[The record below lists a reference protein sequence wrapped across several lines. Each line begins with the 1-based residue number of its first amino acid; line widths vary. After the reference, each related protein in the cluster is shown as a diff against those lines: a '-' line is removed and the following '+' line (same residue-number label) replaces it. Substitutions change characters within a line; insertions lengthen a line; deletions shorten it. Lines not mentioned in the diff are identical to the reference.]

1 MTATSQQPTESIVDD
16 MQDVRNRLIAHPLY
30 AEIKGIETLQILM
43 KSHVFAVWDFF
54 SLAKRLQLMC
64 TCVAVPWLPR
74 EDGTSARLINDI
86 VMSEESDTDGKGGY
100 ASHFQL
106 YKAAMA
112 ELGADLGPID
122 RYIGALERGE
132 DCLEAL
138 GTSDLPQHVIDFVSF
153 DLNLALYGKPHEVAS
168 AFCWGREDLIGDMFG
183 EILPQL
189 QFKELDGSQFKYY
202 VERHIQLDSHE
213 HAPLARRLVA
223 NLCGDDPVKIQE
235 ASVAAIGALEAR
247 IGLWDGVLG
256 DIKGFSV

>member
-1 MTATSQQPTESIVDD
+1 VQTEAPQPTAFIVDE
-16 MQDVRNRLIAHPLY
+16 MQDVRARLIAHPLY
-30 AEIKGIETLQILM
+30 AEIQGLETLQILM

-54 SLAKRLQLMC
+54 SLAKRLQLMV
-64 TCVAVPWLPR
+64 TCVQVPWLPR

-86 VMSEESDTDGKGGY
+86 VMSEESDVDGNGGY
-100 ASHFQL
+100 TSHFQL
-106 YKAAMA
+106 YKSAMA

-138 GTSDLPQHVIDFVSF
+138 TTSDLPSHVVDFVRF
-153 DLNLALYGKPHEVAS
+153 DLELALYGKPHEVAS

-189 QFKELDGSQFKYY
+189 QFDGMDGSQFKYY
-202 VERHIQLDSHE
+202 VERHILLDEHE

-223 NLCGDDPVKIQE
+223 NLCGDDPVKVQE
-235 ASVAAIGALEAR
+235 ASVAAVDALETR
-247 IGLWDGVLG
+247 IRLWDGVLAE
-256 DIKGFSV
+256 IQGFSV

>member
-1 MTATSQQPTESIVDD
+1 VETAVWHPESSMVDD
-16 MQDVRNRLIAHPLY
+16 MQDVRERLIAHPLY
-30 AEIKGIETLQILM
+30 AEIVSVETLQILM

-54 SLAKRLQLMC
+54 SLAKRIQLLC
-64 TCVAVPWLPR
+64 TCVQVPWLPR

-86 VMSEESDTDGKGGY
+86 VMSEESDEDGNGGY
-100 ASHFQL
+100 TSHFQL
-106 YKAAMA
+106 YKQAMA

-122 RYIGALERGE
+122 RYTAALERGE

-138 GTSDLPQHVIDFVSF
+138 GTSDLPAHVVDFVGF
-153 DLNLALYGKPHEVAS
+153 DLRLALNGKPHEVAS

-213 HAPLARRLVA
+213 HGPLARRLVA
-223 NLCGDDPVKIQE
+223 NLCGDDPVKVQE
-235 ASVAAIGALEAR
+235 ATAAAIEALETR
-247 IGLWDGVLG
+247 IRLWDGVLG

>member
-1 MTATSQQPTESIVDD
+1 VETAVWQPESSIIDD

-30 AEIKGIETLQILM
+30 AEIKSVETLQTLM

-54 SLAKRLQLMC
+54 SLAKRLQLMV
-64 TCVAVPWLPR
+64 TCVQVPWLPR

-86 VMSEESDTDGKGGY
+86 VMSEESDVDGNGGY
-100 ASHFQL
+100 TSHFQL
-106 YKAAMA
+106 YREAMA
-112 ELGADLGPID
+112 DLDADQGPIA

-138 GTSDLPQHVIDFVSF
+138 HTSDLPSHVVDFVSF

-189 QFKELDGSQFKYY
+189 QLPELEGSRVKYY
-202 VERHIQLDSHE
+202 VERHILLDEHE

-223 NLCGDDPVKIQE
+223 NLCGDDPVKVQE
-235 ASVAAIGALEAR
+235 ASVAAVNALETR
-247 IGLWDGVLG
+247 IRLWDGVLAE
-256 DIKGFSV
+256 IQGFSV

>member
-1 MTATSQQPTESIVDD
+1 MV
-16 MQDVRNRLIAHPLY
+16 
-30 AEIKGIETLQILM
+30 
-43 KSHVFAVWDFF
+43 
-54 SLAKRLQLMC
+54 
-64 TCVAVPWLPR
+64 TCVQVPWLPR

-86 VMSEESDTDGKGGY
+86 VMSEESDVDGNGGY
-100 ASHFQL
+100 TSHFQL
-106 YKAAMA
+106 YKSAMA

-138 GTSDLPQHVIDFVSF
+138 TTSDLPSHVVDFVRF
-153 DLNLALYGKPHEVAS
+153 DLELALHGKPHEVAS

-189 QFKELDGSQFKYY
+189 KFDGMDGSQFKYY
-202 VERHIQLDSHE
+202 VERHILLDEHE

-223 NLCGDDPVKIQE
+223 NLCGDDPQKLRE
-235 ASVAAIGALEAR
+235 ASVAAVGALEAR
-247 IGLWDGVLG
+247 IALWDGVLG

>member
-1 MTATSQQPTESIVDD
+1 MTTAASQPTSSIVDD

-30 AEIKGIETLQILM
+30 AEITSVETLQILM

-64 TCVAVPWLPR
+64 TCVQVPWLPR

-86 VMSEESDTDGKGGY
+86 VMSEESDVDGKGGY

-112 ELGADLGPID
+112 ELGADLGPIE
-122 RYIGALERGE
+122 RYIGALERGD

-138 GTSDLPQHVIDFVSF
+138 HTSDLPAHVVDFVSF
-153 DLNLALYGKPHEVAS
+153 DLNLALFGKPHEVAS

-223 NLCGDDPVKIQE
+223 NLCGDDPVKVQE
-235 ASVAAIGALEAR
+235 ASVAAVNALEAR
-247 IGLWDGVLG
+247 IRLWDGVLA